1 MSERFNILERDE
13 CIGEVVVVKSTGENS
28 ATVLMAEL

>member
-13 CIGEVVVVKSTGENS
+13 CIGEVVVVKSMGK
-28 ATVLMAEL
+28 TVQQC